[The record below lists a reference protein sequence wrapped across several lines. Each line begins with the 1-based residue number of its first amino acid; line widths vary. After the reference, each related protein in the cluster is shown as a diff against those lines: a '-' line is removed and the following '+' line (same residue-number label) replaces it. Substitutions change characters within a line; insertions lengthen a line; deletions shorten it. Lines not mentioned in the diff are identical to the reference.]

1 MKKYVLKFK
10 SDSYLKP
17 VPFNLNKLDAQ
28 TLKSYK
34 AGDEIDVSEYTPKLQ
49 GNHVRVILENFDPN
63 TDYIEDVEKFFY
75 CSEEDI
81 EILLSEVAFDGEDPQ
96 QFPPP
101 RPSKVDLD
109 VAYHSQLNNKN
120 NPYGSCNVTSMSM
133 LLKFYGVEPRTE
145 ADRNCGIQLEDVLY
159 ERTLDW
165 DAQYGMTTRHVP
177 DYLMRLLREF
187 GDKYGNGALQE
198 SYFNPTASE
207 EDIKQHIANGNP
219 VVVHGYFTNFGHI
232 IVVKG
237 YDDQTKEWICND
249 PYGKWLGYSGGYDT
263 SVSGESVRYGYDNFY
278 RACYEGGIWAHFP
291 IPRSIYLNRAA
302 VQGAEVKTLQTRLKQ
317 RGFDVAET
325 GLYDKKTADAVIQFQ
340 EQCRLKADG
349 VVGPATWGALFN
361 TLA

>member
-17 VPFNLNKLDAQ
+17 LPFNLNKLDSN

-49 GNHVRVILENFDPN
+49 GNHVRVILESFDPN
-63 TDYIEDVEKFFY
+63 TDCIEDVEKFFY

-101 RPSKVDLD
+101 RASKVDLD
-109 VAYHSQLNNKN
+109 VDYHSQLNNKN

-133 LLKFYGVEPRTE
+133 LLKFYGVDSRTQ
-145 ADRNCGIQLEDVLY
+145 ADRDRNVQLEDVLY

-177 DYLMRLLREF
+177 DYLMKLLREF

-232 IVVKG
+232 IVVNG
-237 YDDQTKEWICND
+237 NSSCRW
-249 PYGKWLGYSGGYDT
+249 GG
-263 SVSGESVRYGYDNFY
+263 S
-278 RACYEGGIWAHFP
+278 A
-291 IPRSIYLNRAA
+291 
-302 VQGAEVKTLQTRLKQ
+302 
-317 RGFDVAET
+317 DV
-325 GLYDKKTADAVIQFQ
+325 GS
-340 EQCRLKADG
+340 
-349 VVGPATWGALFN
+349 
-361 TLA
+361 